1 MRINIDKLKMVSEKI
16 RNFTRKPFFQS
27 VFIVISV
34 SLFTKAISFYKE
46 LEVAKN
52 FGLSELLDTFLI
64 AMLIPGFI
72 NNVFLGSYNGVF
84 IPNYVLELKQKGNIK
99 SFQTTSFFITIG
111 IALFFTIVTYFF
123 NGIYLENIF
132 KGHDANYYELIRQQL
147 YYLLPCISLWALSS
161 QLTGL
166 LNIDDDFLYSS
177 LAYVFLP
184 LGTLFSIWFLREQFP
199 VAVLALGILIGSTGV
214 FVYLFILALYK
225 KILFIGKLDFRSK
238 NMKVLIK
245 QVPVKI
251 SSSVLN
257 SSNSVIDQYFSA
269 QLVIGSVA
277 ALNYG
282 LKIPMLVIGL
292 IGMSM
297 GKVVLPYFSKY
308 ADNPDVLYSK
318 LKKILLFNLIA
329 CIVVAAFLFIFSELI
344 TSLVFERKEFTADDT
359 DIVYRVQQMYILQ
372 IPFYVSGLIMNR
384 YLTSINKNNILVVTS
399 LISLILNT
407 ILNYLLISEFKVYG
421 LALATSIVSFV
432 NTVFIFIYIQR
443 INKKSNV

>member
-1 MRINIDKLKMVSEKI
+1 MVFKKI
-16 RNFTRKPFFQS
+16 QEFIKKPFFQS
-27 VFIVISV
+27 VLIVISV

-72 NNVFLGSYNGVF
+72 NNVFLGSYKGVF

-99 SFQTTSFFITIG
+99 SFQTTSFIITIA
-111 IALFFTIVTYFF
+111 IALFFIIITYFF

-132 KGHDANYYELIRQQL
+132 KGHDAEYYNLIRQQL
-147 YYLLPCISLWALSS
+147 YYLLPCILLWALSS

-166 LNIDDDFLYSS
+166 LNIDNDFLYSS
-177 LAYVFLP
+177 LAYILLP
-184 LGTLFSIWFLREQFP
+184 LGTLFSIWFLKDQFP
-199 VAVLALGILIGSTGV
+199 VTVLAIGILIGSFGV
-214 FVYLFILALYK
+214 FIYLFLLSIYK

-238 NMKVLIK
+238 NIRILIK
-245 QVPVKI
+245 QVPVKV

-269 QLVIGSVA
+269 QLVVGSVA

-308 ADNPDVLYSK
+308 ADNPGLLYDK
-318 LKKILLFNLIA
+318 LKKILSFNFIL
-329 CIVVAAFLFIFSELI
+329 CVVVAAFLYIFSEWI

-359 DIVYRVQQMYILQ
+359 DIVYRVQQMYIIQ

-384 YLTSINKNNILVVTS
+384 YLTSINKNNILLLTS

-407 ILNYLLISEFKVYG
+407 VLNYLLISRFKVYG
-421 LALATSIVSFV
+421 LALATSIVSLV
-432 NTVFIFIYIQR
+432 NTIYLFIYIQR
-443 INKKSNV
+443 INSKSYV